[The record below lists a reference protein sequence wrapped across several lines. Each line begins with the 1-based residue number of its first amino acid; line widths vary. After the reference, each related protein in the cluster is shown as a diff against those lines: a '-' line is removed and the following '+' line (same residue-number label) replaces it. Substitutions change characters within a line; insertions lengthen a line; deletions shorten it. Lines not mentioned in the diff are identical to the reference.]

1 MLAYDKVSANGAKSN
16 LRCAKK
22 SDGSQD
28 ARTRLSILS
37 LLVLIKQWL
46 ICLYLYIVVGRD
58 NHGNM
63 CNKWGDWVSG
73 VDWIPITQYPC
84 YDCYD

>member
-1 MLAYDKVSANGAKSN
+1 MLTYEKVSAKRAKSS

-22 SDGSQD
+22 YDGSQD

-46 ICLYLYIVVGRD
+46 ICLFILLNVDGLPWEYGYMALWALCAI
-58 NHGNM
+58 
-63 CNKWGDWVSG
+63 SG
-73 VDWIPITQYPC
+73 VTG
-84 YDCYD
+84 